1 LIKSEHAKIQLYDAA
16 GNLVYD
22 FFIDY
27 AESADGDKGRTV
39 TGITNPGV
47 LGPDGAFTVGP
58 DLAGVTSATSIF
70 WNFNNNQ
77 APFEFVD
84 SPQRIPTNTYD
95 SGTTANPANVWIY
108 ETVYEWSVP
117 KTAFAAGGGYDSIVI
132 SEVHNSPFKTG
143 NPVPIPVLTV
153 SKTSDPI
160 SGSDVVG
167 GQTILYTVT
176 VSNPGTVRLTNVV
189 ITDAIDSNLTNI
201 NPLDGG
207 TFDESVITWPTI
219 PVFGAD
225 ATVMVRFEADVKF
238 GLDIAP
244 PTAIFNTG
252 TISPPDLSTDVQ
264 TNTTVHFVNGNPSII
279 LSKVVDQDV
288 FSAPGTATYTYTV
301 TNTGNVTLTGVT
313 LVDDQEGAINP
324 GATTLAPGQSTT
336 GSSIHS
342 VSQADMD
349 GGDLVNIAVA
359 TGTPPVGDNVSDDD
373 TQTVTT
379 PDSSSIKVVKTAQ
392 ALAGAEGD
400 VVTYDYTVTNTGN
413 GPLDPVTQGDGV

>member
-1 LIKSEHAKIQLYDAA
+1 MVVSAPEANRPPIVAPVAA
-16 GNLVYD
+16 N
-22 FFIDY
+22 
-27 AESADGDKGRTV
+27 
-39 TGITNPGV
+39 
-47 LGPDGAFTVGP
+47 
-58 DLAGVTSATSIF
+58 
-70 WNFNNNQ
+70 
-77 APFEFVD
+77 
-84 SPQRIPTNTYD
+84 
-95 SGTTANPANVWIY
+95 TTANPANVWIY

-201 NPLDGG
+201 NPLDGE
-207 TFDESVITWPTI
+207 TFDESVVTWPTI
-219 PVFGAD
+219 PVFGAG
-225 ATVMVRFEADVKF
+225 ATVSVQFEADVKF

-279 LSKVVDQDV
+279 LSKVADQDV
-288 FSAPGTATYTYTV
+288 FSAPGTATYTYTI
-301 TNTGNVTLTGVT
+301 TNTG
-313 LVDDQEGAINP
+313 
-324 GATTLAPGQSTT
+324 
-336 GSSIHS
+336 
-342 VSQADMD
+342 
-349 GGDLVNIAVA
+349 
-359 TGTPPVGDNVSDDD
+359 
-373 TQTVTT
+373 
-379 PDSSSIKVVKTAQ
+379 KR
-392 ALAGAEGD
+392 AGAEIAQLYVRDLVGS
-400 VVTYDYTVTNTGN
+400 VTRPVQELKGFEKVTLQPGESRTVTFTLRPEDLAFTRQDMSHGWEP
-413 GPLDPVTQGDGV
+413 GEFRLWIAPSSGADASTPVTFTITE

>member
-1 LIKSEHAKIQLYDAA
+1 M
-16 GNLVYD
+16 
-22 FFIDY
+22 
-27 AESADGDKGRTV
+27 
-39 TGITNPGV
+39 
-47 LGPDGAFTVGP
+47 
-58 DLAGVTSATSIF
+58 
-70 WNFNNNQ
+70 
-77 APFEFVD
+77 
-84 SPQRIPTNTYD
+84 
-95 SGTTANPANVWIY
+95 
-108 ETVYEWSVP
+108 
-117 KTAFAAGGGYDSIVI
+117 
-132 SEVHNSPFKTG
+132 
-143 NPVPIPVLTV
+143 
-153 SKTSDPI
+153 
-160 SGSDVVG
+160 
-167 GQTILYTVT
+167 
-176 VSNPGTVRLTNVV
+176 
-189 ITDAIDSNLTNI
+189 
-201 NPLDGG
+201 
-207 TFDESVITWPTI
+207 
-219 PVFGAD
+219 FGAG

-238 GLDIAP
+238 GLAIAP

-413 GPLDPVTQGDGV
+413 VTLDPVTLGDGV